1 MQDYLTEKEYKDMGF
16 AEISEPFSFDNL
28 LMRASLLLDNKTRHY
43 YTFVKFED
51 DFDWRVKKFKQAIAL
66 QIEYFVQNEATSTS
80 QLNDRP
86 LNVSIG
92 RTNISRGGKAQTVEG
107 SEVSLECPDITMV
120 LEGTGLLYRG
130 VN

>member
-1 MQDYLTEKEYKDMGF
+1 MQDYLTEEEYEKMGF
-16 AEISEPFSFDNL
+16 ANVSAPFNFDNL

-51 DFDWRVKKFKQAIAL
+51 DFEWRVKKFKQAVGL

-92 RTNISRGGKAQTVEG
+92 RTSISRGGKGQTVEG

-120 LEGTGLLYRG
+120 LEGTGLLHRG